1 MKTIIDTAI
10 DTALETVIRQVRAIE
25 GWLLDTRRASYGVA
39 ALRIVVGLTGLGFLC
54 ANWSNRHYL
63 WGDASSWLDPMR
75 SNGGFGWPF
84 TVFESGVSPGQL
96 TVKLLVVAA
105 LLVLMTLGWRTRIVI
120 PLVLILWV
128 SLIEAN
134 PVYGDQSDNLSRILL
149 VYLCFA
155 DSSGRWSL
163 DARRRRDKG
172 RANTSVG
179 TLLHNLAVVAVAAQV
194 CIIYVASGLYKA
206 QGVLWQDG
214 TAVYYPLQ
222 VGQYRPW
229 PGLNDLMTSSSLG
242 VLAATYFS
250 VLIQIFFPIML
261 LRRST
266 RVFALL
272 GTGAMH
278 LSIAVLMGLPFFS
291 LFIFAGDLVFIRDR
305 SYARAS
311 SFVRSRWE
319 GRRRRGRT
327 VVPSSDPAPEEPS
340 AEPAAE
346 PAVGVSLSAPGR

>member
-1 MKTIIDTAI
+1 MKTTIDTAI
-10 DTALETVIRQVRAIE
+10 DTTLEAIIVRARTVE
-25 GWLLDTRRASYGVA
+25 GWLLGARRATYGVA
-39 ALRIVVGLTGLGFLC
+39 ALRILVGVTGLGFLA

-63 WGDASSWLDPMR
+63 WGDAAAWLDPMR

-84 TVFESGVSPGQL
+84 TLFASGGSPTLL

-120 PLVLILWV
+120 PLVLIMWV

-155 DSSGRWSL
+155 DASGRWSL
-163 DARRRRDKG
+163 DARRRRERG
-172 RANTSVG
+172 RANSAVG

-194 CIIYVASGLYKA
+194 CIIYVASGLYKV
-206 QGVLWQDG
+206 QGALWQDG

-229 PGLNDLMTSSSLG
+229 PELNDLVTSNSWG

-250 VLIQIFFPIML
+250 VLIQIFFPVLL

-266 RVFALL
+266 RVFALV

-305 SYARAS
+305 SYARVTA
-311 SFVRSRWE
+311 FFRSRWT
-319 GRRRRGRT
+319 RRRRGGGT
-327 VVPSSDPAPEEPS
+327 VAPTATPAPVKS
-340 AEPAAE
+340 TA
-346 PAVGVSLSAPGR
+346 GV